1 MMNRFPYNLRK
12 CSSVSFPSGR
22 IHRFYVKTIIALLG
36 KAEIVELFE
45 QTLIGGFSCVNTPL
59 SFDSKLL

>member
-12 CSSVSFPSGR
+12 CLSVSSPSGR
-22 IHRFYVKTIIALLG
+22 TQRFYVKTIIALPR

>member
-12 CSSVSFPSGR
+12 CLSVSSPSGC
-22 IHRFYVKTIIALLG
+22 IHRFYVKTIIALPR

-45 QTLIGGFSCVNTPL
+45 QTLIGGFSCINTPL